1 MRRGFELTPVNVRA
15 LVRLAASTDRTA
27 ASARTAQTLAL
38 STRSAGTGPHRHQV
52 NDLASACPSHGA
64 RPCTPHAQRERNP
77 TPPPYRRAHTRP
89 QARPG
94 QAQAQAQ
101 TRAKARAWPW
111 AWAWH
116 RATPAP
122 GQRSGFGLSF
132 AWCKAMHTP
141 CAARKES
148 RPAPLSA
155 GTHTGAHGP
164 HGLLL
169 TDQAPLAWM

>member
-89 QARPG
+89 QARHRHRHRHRQG
-94 QAQAQAQ
+94 QGQGHGRGRGRGTGPHRHQVKGVASACPLHGARPCTPHAQ
-101 TRAKARAWPW
+101 RERN
-111 AWAWH
+111 
-116 RATPAP
+116 PAP
-122 GQRSGFGLSF
+122 PPYRR
-132 AWCKAMHTP
+132 AHTQGHT
-141 CAARKES
+141 
-148 RPAPLSA
+148 APMGCYSQIKR
-155 GTHTGAHGP
+155 H
-164 HGLLL
+164 
-169 TDQAPLAWM
+169 